1 MNDIEKRLCDT
12 FDEIHAPENLKAKT
26 LAAIEEV
33 CINRA
38 CTSEEE
44 CAAEME
50 RADKKEYA
58 AITEN
63 SNMVSAFVSN
73 HATSMERIVNEGHSA
88 STERTAGSDH
98 TSNTN
103 HAASKKQGASAQ
115 SLQAS
120 VTHTKKR
127 FHILSSMRTKIALA
141 ACAVLIALGVGGGAY
156 AYNTPSAYVGIDIN
170 PSIELGINCFDYV
183 VSAEGVNE
191 DGATLLSQT
200 SLTGMRYED
209 AIQALDDALEA
220 SGYLTND
227 AAVSVTVAGN
237 DNDQCSH
244 LESASQNCFE
254 SAGQGVHCSRV
265 TEDEYR
271 EAHETGLGMGKYQV
285 WRALNDAGVSISA
298 DEVATMTMSEL
309 RSLAAENGVSTSSE
323 DGVVSDAETGDNSNQ
338 SRHHG
343 NGEYEHHGGK

>member
-1 MNDIEKRLCDT
+1 MSDIEKRLRDT

-26 LAAIEEV
+26 LAAIEEAR
-33 CINRA
+33 INQA

-44 CAAEME
+44 CAVEME
-50 RADKKEYA
+50 RADKKEHA

-63 SNMVSAFVSN
+63 RNMASTA
-73 HATSMERIVNEGHSA
+73 IVNRAA
-88 STERTAGSDH
+88 STERIAGADH

-103 HAASKKQGASAQ
+103 HAASKNQGASAQ
-115 SLQAS
+115 SPQAR
-120 VTHTKKR
+120 VTHAKKR
-127 FHILSSMRTKIALA
+127 FHILSGMRTKIALA
-141 ACAVLIALGVGGGAY
+141 ACAVLIAFGIGGGAY

-170 PSIELGINCFDYV
+170 PSIELGVNCFDYV

-237 DNDQCSH
+237 NNDQCSH

-265 TEDEYR
+265 TEDEHR

-285 WRALNDAGVSISA
+285 WRALNDAGVNISA
-298 DEVATMTMSEL
+298 DEVATMTMLEL

-323 DGVVSDAETGDNSNQ
+323 DGVASDTETGDNSNQ
-338 SRHHG
+338 SGHHG
-343 NGEYEHHGGK
+343 NGGYEHHGGK

>member
-1 MNDIEKRLCDT
+1 MSDIEKRLRDT

-26 LAAIEEV
+26 LAAIEEAR
-33 CINRA
+33 INQA

-44 CAAEME
+44 CAVEME
-50 RADKKEYA
+50 RADKKEHA
-58 AITEN
+58 AITDYN
-63 SNMVSAFVSN
+63 NMASTAIAN
-73 HATSMERIVNEGHSA
+73 RAA
-88 STERTAGSDH
+88 STERTTGADH

-103 HAASKKQGASAQ
+103 HVASKKQGASAQ
-115 SLQAS
+115 SPQAS
-120 VTHTKKR
+120 VTHAKKR

-141 ACAVLIALGVGGGAY
+141 ACAVLIALGIGGGAY
-156 AYNTPSAYVGIDIN
+156 VYNTPSAYVGIDIN
-170 PSIELGINCFDYV
+170 PSIELGVNCFDYV

-237 DNDQCSH
+237 NNDQCSH
-244 LESASQNCFE
+244 SASQNCFE

-265 TEDEYR
+265 TEDEHR

-285 WRALNDAGVSISA
+285 WRALNDAGVNISA

-323 DGVVSDAETGDNSNQ
+323 NEVASDTETGDNSNQ
-338 SRHHG
+338 SGHHG

>member
-1 MNDIEKRLCDT
+1 MSDIEKRLRDT

-26 LAAIEEV
+26 LAAIEEAR
-33 CINRA
+33 INQA

-44 CAAEME
+44 CAVEME
-50 RADKKEYA
+50 RADKKEHA
-58 AITEN
+58 TITKN
-63 SNMVSAFVSN
+63 SNMASAAIAN
-73 HATSMERIVNEGHSA
+73 RAA
-88 STERTAGSDH
+88 STERTAGADP

-103 HAASKKQGASAQ
+103 HAANKKQGASAQ
-115 SLQAS
+115 SRQAS

-127 FHILSSMRTKIALA
+127 FHVLSSMRTKIAFA
-141 ACAVLIALGVGGGAY
+141 ACAILIALGIGGGAY

-170 PSIELGINCFDYV
+170 PSIELGVNCFDYV

-237 DNDQCSH
+237 NNDQCSH

-265 TEDEYR
+265 TEDEHR

-285 WRALNDAGVSISA
+285 WRALNDAGVNISA

-323 DGVVSDAETGDNSNQ
+323 DGVAPDTETGDNSNQ
-338 SRHHG
+338 SGHHG

>member
-1 MNDIEKRLCDT
+1 MSDIEKRLRDT

-26 LAAIEEV
+26 LAAIEEAR
-33 CINRA
+33 INQA

-44 CAAEME
+44 CAVERE
-50 RADKKEYA
+50 RADKKEHA

-63 SNMVSAFVSN
+63 RNMASTAIANRAASA
-73 HATSMERIVNEGHSA
+73 ERAA
-88 STERTAGSDH
+88 STERIAGADH

-115 SLQAS
+115 SPQAS
-120 VTHTKKR
+120 VIHAEKR

-141 ACAVLIALGVGGGAY
+141 ACAVLIALGIGGGAY
-156 AYNTPSAYVGIDIN
+156 VYNTPSAYVGIDIN
-170 PSIELGINCFDYV
+170 PSIELGVNCFDYV

-237 DNDQCSH
+237 NNDQCSH

-265 TEDEYR
+265 TEDEHR

-285 WRALNDAGVSISA
+285 WRALNDAGVNISA

-309 RSLAAENGVSTSSE
+309 RSLAAEKGVSTSSE
-323 DGVVSDAETGDNSNQ
+323 DGVAPDTETGDNSNQ
-338 SRHHG
+338 SGHHG

>member
-1 MNDIEKRLCDT
+1 MSDIEKRLRDT

-26 LAAIEEV
+26 LAAIEEAR
-33 CINRA
+33 INQA

-44 CAAEME
+44 RAVEME
-50 RADKKEYA
+50 RADKKEHA
-58 AITEN
+58 TITEN
-63 SNMVSAFVSN
+63 SNMAGAAIAN
-73 HATSMERIVNEGHSA
+73 RAA
-88 STERTAGSDH
+88 STERTAGADH

-103 HAASKKQGASAQ
+103 HAASKKQGASVQ
-115 SLQAS
+115 SPQAS

-127 FHILSSMRTKIALA
+127 FHVLSSMRTKIALA
-141 ACAVLIALGVGGGAY
+141 ACAVLIALGIGGGAY

-170 PSIELGINCFDYV
+170 PSIELGVNCFDYV

-191 DGATLLSQT
+191 DGATLLSQI

-237 DNDQCSH
+237 NNDQCSH

-265 TEDEYR
+265 TEDEHR

-309 RSLAAENGVSTSSE
+309 RSLAAENGVSTSSG
-323 DGVVSDAETGDNSNQ
+323 DGVASDTETGDNSDQ
-338 SRHHG
+338 SGHHG
-343 NGEYEHHGGK
+343 NGGYEHHGGK

>member
-1 MNDIEKRLCDT
+1 MSDIEKRLRDT

-26 LAAIEEV
+26 LAAIEEAR
-33 CINRA
+33 INQA

-44 CAAEME
+44 CAVKME
-50 RADKKEYA
+50 RADKKEHA

-63 SNMVSAFVSN
+63 SNMTSAAIAN
-73 HATSMERIVNEGHSA
+73 RAA
-88 STERTAGSDH
+88 STERAAGADH

-103 HAASKKQGASAQ
+103 HAANKKQGASAQ
-115 SLQAS
+115 SPQAS

-127 FHILSSMRTKIALA
+127 FHVLSSMRTKIALA
-141 ACAVLIALGVGGGAY
+141 ACAVLIALGIGGGAY
-156 AYNTPSAYVGIDIN
+156 AYSTPSAYVGIDIN
-170 PSIELGINCFDYV
+170 PSIELGVNCFDYV

-209 AIQALDDALEA
+209 AIQALDDAFET

-237 DNDQCSH
+237 NNDQCSH

-265 TEDEYR
+265 TEDEHR

-285 WRALNDAGVSISA
+285 WRALNDAGVNISA

-323 DGVVSDAETGDNSNQ
+323 DGVASDTETGDNSNQ
-338 SRHHG
+338 SGHHG
-343 NGEYEHHGGK
+343 NGGYEHHGGK

>member
-1 MNDIEKRLCDT
+1 MSDIEKRLRDT

-26 LAAIEEV
+26 LAAIEEAR
-33 CINRA
+33 INQA

-44 CAAEME
+44 CAVEME
-50 RADKKEYA
+50 RADKKEHA

-63 SNMVSAFVSN
+63 RNMASTA
-73 HATSMERIVNEGHSA
+73 IVNRAA
-88 STERTAGSDH
+88 STERIAGADH

-103 HAASKKQGASAQ
+103 HAASKNQGASAQ
-115 SLQAS
+115 SPQAR
-120 VTHTKKR
+120 VTHAKKR

-141 ACAVLIALGVGGGAY
+141 ACAVLIALGIGGGAY

-170 PSIELGINCFDYV
+170 PSIELGVNCFDYV

-209 AIQALDDALEA
+209 AIQVLDDALEA

-227 AAVSVTVAGN
+227 VAVSVTVAGN
-237 DNDQCSH
+237 NNDQCSH

-265 TEDEYR
+265 TEDEHR

-285 WRALNDAGVSISA
+285 WRALNDAGVNISA

-323 DGVVSDAETGDNSNQ
+323 DGVASDTETGDNSNQ
-338 SRHHG
+338 SGHHG
-343 NGEYEHHGGK
+343 NGGYEHHGGK

>member
-1 MNDIEKRLCDT
+1 MSDIEKRLRDT

-26 LAAIEEV
+26 LAAIEEA
-33 CINRA
+33 CINQA
-38 CTSEEE
+38 CTFEEE
-44 CAAEME
+44 CAVEME
-50 RADKKEYA
+50 RADKKEHA

-63 SNMVSAFVSN
+63 SNMASAAIAN
-73 HATSMERIVNEGHSA
+73 RAANTECATSADRA
-88 STERTAGSDH
+88 
-98 TSNTN
+98 TSTN

-115 SLQAS
+115 SPQAS
-120 VTHTKKR
+120 VTHAKKR

-141 ACAVLIALGVGGGAY
+141 ACAVLIALGIGGGAY
-156 AYNTPSAYVGIDIN
+156 AYSTPSAYVGIDIN
-170 PSIELGINCFDYV
+170 PSIELGVNCFDYV

-237 DNDQCSH
+237 NNDQCSH

-265 TEDEYR
+265 TEDEHR

-285 WRALNDAGVSISA
+285 WRALNDAGVNISA

-323 DGVVSDAETGDNSNQ
+323 DGVASDTETGDNSNQ
-338 SRHHG
+338 SGHHG
-343 NGEYEHHGGK
+343 NGGYEHHGGK